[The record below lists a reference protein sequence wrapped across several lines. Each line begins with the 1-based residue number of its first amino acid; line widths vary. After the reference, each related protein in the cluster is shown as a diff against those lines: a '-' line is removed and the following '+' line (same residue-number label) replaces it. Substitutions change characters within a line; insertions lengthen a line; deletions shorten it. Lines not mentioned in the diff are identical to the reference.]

1 MWKYALAFAAGFA
14 VGYVATTYATKTKVE
29 AEIDRRINEEMAE
42 LRQDVTDTLSRI
54 SKPTREEYV
63 LEHEREKELHAYL
76 AAYTPQSAEELDAMS
91 EIGDILERHH
101 LVDEEEHV
109 GPPPQT
115 HFWAVQ
121 EESFGEDTTVVY
133 LVYDV
138 PDDIFYEAD
147 GSAFPAETEMHEY
160 IRYRIDPE
168 RTNVDP
174 QVEQLRDT
182 DSMIDYEIEILLNG
196 IEDGDES

>member
-1 MWKYALAFAAGFA
+1 MLKYAIAFAAGFA
-14 VGYVATTYATKTKVE
+14 IGYVATTYATKNKVE

-54 SKPTREEYV
+54 SKPTQEDYV
-63 LEHEREKELHAYL
+63 LEPKAEKELHEYL
-76 AAYTPQSAEELDAMS
+76 AEYTPRSAEELDAMS

-101 LVDEEEHV
+101 LVDDEESF

-138 PDDIFYEAD
+138 PDDVFYEAD
-147 GSAFPAETEMHEY
+147 GSAFPAETEMREY

-182 DSMIDYEIEILLNG
+182 DAMIDYEIEILLNG
-196 IEDGDES
+196 IEDGDEE